1 MSHNDLSIDKIQRG
15 NTSEKFEILFDLQVF
30 KWMKVGQKT
39 KAKPNIK
46 ELWENIKQ
54 YNVYIGLNSTKRN
67 NEEI

>member
-1 MSHNDLSIDKIQRG
+1 
-15 NTSEKFEILFDLQVF
+15 
-30 KWMKVGQKT
+30 MKVGQKT

-67 NEEI
+67 NEEIY